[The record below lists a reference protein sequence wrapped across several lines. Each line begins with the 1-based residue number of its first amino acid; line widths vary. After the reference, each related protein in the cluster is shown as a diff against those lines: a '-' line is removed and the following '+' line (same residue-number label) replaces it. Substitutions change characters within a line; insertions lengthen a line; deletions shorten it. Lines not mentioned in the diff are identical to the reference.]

1 MRISYKII
9 PIAIVIIF
17 TQIIACEKQS
27 KEPPLASFTISD
39 ELARIGDV
47 ISFQNTSEG
56 ANSFDWDFGDGSN
69 STEENPDHIYA
80 ANGTYQVTLK
90 ATNSGGYDEYTNGL
104 RISYWSFRSDMPN
117 KRGFNPSSVVD
128 GKIYVVSGGDHHGQG
143 ALSAVDEY
151 DPVTDTWSAK
161 AEIPTPRQELT
172 TDAVNGKIYAIG
184 GGESPNIENYNGI
197 EVYSTVEEY
206 DPLTNTWTTG
216 DPMPVKKWGHS
227 SCTIDSKIYVIGGL
241 LRLDGTKDVLEYHE

>member
-1 MRISYKII
+1 MRISNKII
-9 PIAIVIIF
+9 PISIVIIF
-17 TQIIACEKQS
+17 TQTVACEKQS

-56 ANSFDWDFGDGSN
+56 ANSFDWDFGDGSS

-117 KRGFNPSSVVD
+117 KRGFNPSSVAD

-151 DPVTDTWSAK
+151 DPGTSTWNRK
-161 AEIPTPRQELT
+161 ADMPTSRNDISCSVL
-172 TDAVNGKIYAIG
+172 DGKIYVT
-184 GGESPNIENYNGI
+184 GGEDASLVSLNI
-197 EVYSTVEEY
+197 VEIY